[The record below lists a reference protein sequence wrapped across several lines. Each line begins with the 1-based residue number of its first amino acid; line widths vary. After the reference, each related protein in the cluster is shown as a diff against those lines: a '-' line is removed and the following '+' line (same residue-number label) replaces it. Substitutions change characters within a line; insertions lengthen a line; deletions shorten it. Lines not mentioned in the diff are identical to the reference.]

1 MSQASDGGRRYI
13 TLIGQSA
20 KGKAI
25 ARVDLSSN
33 LRMNCRF
40 GCLKHGSGACRDAIP
55 ATVVLVGCFQ

>member
-20 KGKAI
+20 KSKAI

-33 LRMNCRF
+33 VRMICRLGF
-40 GCLKHGSGACRDAIP
+40 LKHGSGGCRDAIP
-55 ATVVLVGCFQ
+55 AMVVLVGFSQ